1 MKETLRKKVH
11 SVYHFYNVLEQGKL
25 ISINRNLID
34 SCLRWGQVRR
44 YYCIGAHENF
54 LG

>member
-1 MKETLRKKVH
+1 MKETVHKKVH

-34 SCLRWGQVRR
+34 SCLRWGQVRG
-44 YYCIGAHENF
+44 YYCLGAARTF
-54 LG
+54 